1 MSTTST
7 DLPEVMTADEVAAFL
22 RVNVK
27 GVYAAVNAGQLP
39 GRRVGKRVVFW
50 RDGLLDWLR
59 SNERALPP
67 KRGK

>member
-27 GVYAAVNAGQLP
+27 GVYAAVKAGQLP
-39 GRRVGKRVVFW
+39 GRRVGKRLVFW
-50 RDGLLDWLR
+50 RPVLLDWLK
-59 SNERALPP
+59 SSECELSS